1 MMGCEMGKIYYTL
14 DGSDP
19 RLPGGGI
26 SKTPVEYTA
35 PVRIRDKN
43 ARDGP
48 GAQRIRIVD
57 GPGGF
62 FRR

>member
-35 PVRIRDKN
+35 PVRIRDKMLVT
-43 ARDGP
+43 ARVRSEYALWRP
-48 GAQRIRIVD
+48 RR
-57 GPGGF
+57 F

>member
-1 MMGCEMGKIYYTL
+1 MGKIYYTL

-26 SKTPVEYTA
+26 SKTPVECAA
-35 PVRIRDKN
+35 PVRIRDKMLVT
-43 ARDGP
+43 ARVRSEYELWRP
-48 GAQRIRIVD
+48 RR
-57 GPGGF
+57 F